1 MTMTLGQVAVA
12 GVGYSQVGRKLAIS
26 DDALVHQAV
35 TAAMADAGMTP
46 YDLDGVSTMGGNAM
60 SIGQLLGIM
69 PLDYFFTSPGG
80 PAFVEPA
87 IAAIS
92 AVASGLCHT
101 CVAVRLIRQQPGQ
114 ADFLGGKVARPQG
127 VRGDEQFSAPFGT
140 WAAAATIA
148 GWEMQRHMCEFGTTE
163 EQFALNAVTQRHH
176 ATLNDDALIRE
187 PLTVEDYLSA
197 RFISKPVRLL
207 DCDYPV
213 DSSSAV
219 IFTTAER
226 ARDWR
231 KKPVLV
237 ESYALSA
244 LRDLNF
250 SQLEDFARTAPVHCA
265 DKLWS
270 RTDLGPDDVDCAQ
283 LYDGFTIITFQW
295 LEALGFCGFG
305 EAGPFVAEGHTRLGG
320 SLPLNTD
327 GGACNVGRR
336 HGANFCIESVRQIRG
351 ECGERQVPDCE
362 VAVWSN
368 AVGPFAGAVLMTA

>member
-1 MTMTLGQVAVA
+1 MSMTLSQVAVA
-12 GVGYSQVGRKLAIS
+12 GVGYSEVGRKLPLS
-26 DDALVHQAV
+26 DETLVYQAV

-46 YDLDGVSTMGGNAM
+46 DDLNGVSTMGGNAM
-60 SIGQLLGIM
+60 SIGHLLGIM

-87 IAAIS
+87 ISAIS

-114 ADFLGGKVARPQG
+114 ADFLAGRVQRPQG
-127 VRGDEQFSAPFGT
+127 IRGDEQFSAPFGSG
-140 WAAAATIA
+140 AAAASIA
-148 GWEMQRHMCEFGTTE
+148 GWEMQRHMSEYGTTE
-163 EQFALNAVTQRHH
+163 EQFAINAVTQRHH
-176 ATLNDDALIRE
+176 ATLNDDALLRQ

-197 RFISKPVRLL
+197 RYISKPVRLL

-219 IFTTAER
+219 IFTTSER
-226 ARDWR
+226 ARNWQ
-231 KKPVLV
+231 KKPVNV

-250 SQLEDFARTAPVHCA
+250 SQLADFARTAPVHCA
-265 DKLWS
+265 ETLWS
-270 RTDLGPDDVDCAQ
+270 RTDLTPADVDCAQ

-305 EAGPFVAEGHTRLGG
+305 EAGPFIAEGHTALGG

-351 ECGERQVPDCE
+351 ESGDRQVPDCE
-362 VAVWSN
+362 VAVWTN